1 MIALYSIENDYNQPS
16 NNLVALFK
24 NKPSLEKLGSYF
36 GGFPSSDDS
45 RTLDIVKLWS
55 MDHEVRIG
63 NTDYRLEEVDFAD

>member
-1 MIALYSIENDYNQPS
+1 MIALYSTENDYNQPP
-16 NNLVALFK
+16 NNLVALFR

-45 RTLDIVKLWS
+45 KTLDIVKLWT

-63 NTDYRLEEVDFAD
+63 NTDYRLEEVGFDD